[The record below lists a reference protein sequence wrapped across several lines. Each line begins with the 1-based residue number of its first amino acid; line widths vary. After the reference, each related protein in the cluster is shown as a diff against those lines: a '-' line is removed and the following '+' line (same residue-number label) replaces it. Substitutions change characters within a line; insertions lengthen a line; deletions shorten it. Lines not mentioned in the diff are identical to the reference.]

1 MTRLESFIFQVKVG
15 SSFVFLYGDKSVCM
29 LKECNLPNVV
39 TDAMVFHYTNTNN
52 SHTDAQWTN
61 TSIAIQNSNSI
72 PASIYPT
79 EQGISTGRCFNTRKR
94 CSLLVVCP
102 IGAWNVPRYMHT
114 VIFREF
120 MIITPLNG
128 VKILDTG

>member
-1 MTRLESFIFQVKVG
+1 
-15 SSFVFLYGDKSVCM
+15 M

-39 TDAMVFHYTNTNN
+39 TDAMVFHYTNN

-79 EQGISTGRCFNTRKR
+79 EEGISTGRCFNTWKQ
-94 CSLLVVCP
+94 CFLFVIGP
-102 IGAWNVPRYMHT
+102 IGAWNVPRYT
-114 VIFREF
+114 Q
-120 MIITPLNG
+120 
-128 VKILDTG
+128 

>member
-79 EQGISTGRCFNTRKR
+79 EEGISTGRCFNTWKQ
-94 CSLLVVCP
+94 CSLFVIFP
-102 IGAWNVPRYMHT
+102 IGAWNVPRYT
-114 VIFREF
+114 Q
-120 MIITPLNG
+120 
-128 VKILDTG
+128 